1 VFADSPLTRPGGRAG
16 RPGAPLRPLRRRPK
30 QLDAEPLLFEARPG
44 GAGGLV
50 LAEDRSRRAARGGQG
65 RARQGERSGAAST
78 DETAQLG
85 DAAADGERDPETL
98 RRARQIAAR
107 LAVPRPRRDVT
118 ARRGVGELVSVRYR
132 GGSDDIDLDATLD
145 QLVEHPVPEDDDI
158 IVRERVRTR
167 RSVVFL
173 VDVSGSMRGER
184 VRTAAATVGAL
195 AGELGRDDLAVIAFW
210 SDAAVLARLGERV
223 AAARLLDALLRIPAR
238 GLTNISFPLQLARR
252 QLAAVPARDARVLL
266 LSDCVHN
273 AGPDPRRAA
282 AGLVRLDVLLDASG
296 EHDAELARDLARLGR
311 GRLARIRSYRDVAPA
326 VSGLFAP

>member
-1 VFADSPLTRPGGRAG
+1 VFAESPVTRRAA
-16 RPGAPLRPLRRRPK
+16 RPGAALRPLRRRPK
-30 QLDAEPLLFEARPG
+30 QLDAEPVLFEARGG
-44 GAGGLV
+44 GAGALV
-50 LAEDRSRRAARGGQG
+50 LAGPPDGRRGG
-65 RARQGERSGAAST
+65 RARGEQPGGGPGVT
-78 DETAQLG
+78 DEAAQLG
-85 DAAADGERDPETL
+85 EAAADGERDPETL

-118 ARRGVGELVSVRYR
+118 ARRGVGELASVRYR

-167 RSVVFL
+167 RSVVL
-173 VDVSGSMRGER
+173 AVDVSGSMRGER

-210 SDAAVLARLGERV
+210 SDAAVLARLGEHV
-223 AAARLLDALLRIPAR
+223 PAGRLLDALLRIPAR
-238 GLTNISFPLQLARR
+238 GLTNIWFPLRAAGR

-273 AGPDPRRAA
+273 AGPDPRAA
-282 AGLVRLDVLLDASG
+282 AGGLARLDVLLDASG

-311 GRLARIRSYRDVAPA
+311 GRLARIRGYRDVAPA